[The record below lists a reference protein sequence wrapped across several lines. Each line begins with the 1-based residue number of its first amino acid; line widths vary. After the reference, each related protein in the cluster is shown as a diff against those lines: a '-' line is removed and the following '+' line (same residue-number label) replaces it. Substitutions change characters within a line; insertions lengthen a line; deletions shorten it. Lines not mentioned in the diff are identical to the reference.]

1 MQFNT
6 SAVQRT
12 MDLRFYWRQVCQR
25 PWLIVTL
32 VLISLVVGGL
42 KVVKTRP
49 VYRATA
55 KVLIEQDKSKV
66 NPFEDVITPR
76 KTMADYQTQFEILQS
91 RSLARRVVAHLGLRS
106 HPEFALKQP
115 AKPRIAMQAIQSWPV
130 LQSIQGWI
138 DSLVSAFSR
147 PPIPAAPALAAPVP
161 ADHDAAPAAASSALP
176 DSDAALVNA
185 FLERLQIK
193 PVPRANLVNV
203 SFQAF
208 DPALAANAAN
218 SLARLYIDFSMETR
232 FSTLQDALDWLE
244 RQVGGMRQQVE
255 VSEKALQEYKDV
267 HDMHLIDDRLPGLMR
282 EISNLNASL
291 TQSKTERIELETL
304 HNELQEALRK
314 GKGVEWMPSVVE
326 NPLVQS
332 LKTRY
337 VDLQRSFVHLGQK
350 YGDDHPRTAQL
361 KAQLKDLES
370 KIAQE
375 VKRIVQAFKIKYQV
389 ILAREQAL
397 QAEIDNLKREV
408 RDLNDKSV
416 QYGVLK
422 REAKSNQRLSDLLL
436 NRLKEAS
443 VSADL
448 TNGDNIR
455 VIDPADMP
463 TRPIN
468 VNPSRTIGIAGLL
481 GLLGGFGLVA
491 LMGYLDNTLKTPEE
505 AEEFLDLPVLG
516 MIEQYRPK
524 RGESHEG
531 LITLAQPHGKVTEAF
546 KTLRANLLLSYTDP
560 PRKVFLI
567 TSPHAHDGKTT
578 VATNLAIVMAQTERR
593 VLLVDADLRKPSVH
607 KMLDMENREGLRE
620 RLLTETY
627 DLMTIDAPSH
637 GLPFEGLSVI
647 TAGEEVPNPSEL
659 LESKRMERFL
669 TYARAH
675 YDTVIIDS
683 PPVLAV
689 SDALVLSPLV
699 DGIVVVLRAGSTPYN
714 HAQHAISSFLALYA
728 EAMPSEESGAAPHMP
743 AASLGL
749 VMNGI
754 DPREG
759 KAYVYH
765 SYSSAAVREY

>member
-1 MQFNT
+1 M
-6 SAVQRT
+6 
-12 MDLRFYWRQVCQR
+12 CQR

-32 VLISLVVGGL
+32 VLVSLVLGGL
-42 KVVKTRP
+42 KVAKTRP
-49 VYRATA
+49 IYRATA
-55 KVLIEQDKSKV
+55 KILIEQGKSKV

-76 KTMADYQTQFEILQS
+76 KTVADYQTQFEILQS

-106 HPEFALKQP
+106 HPEFALKKPAQP
-115 AKPRIAMQAIQSWPV
+115 RMAMQAFQSWPV
-130 LQSIQGWI
+130 MQSIRSWM
-138 DSLVSAFSR
+138 DSLLNAFSR
-147 PPIPAAPALAAPVP
+147 PPVPAANGE
-161 ADHDAAPAAASSALP
+161 APASQLGAKSSS
-176 DSDAALVNA
+176 SDAALVSA
-185 FLERLQIK
+185 FLGRLQVK

-203 SFQAF
+203 SFQAY

-232 FSTLQDALDWLE
+232 FATLQDALDWLE

-255 VSEKALQEYKDV
+255 VSEKALQQYKDL
-267 HDMHLIDDRLPGLMR
+267 HDVHLIDDRLPSLMR
-282 EISNLNASL
+282 EISNLNTSL

-304 HNELQEALRK
+304 YNELQDALNK

-326 NPLVQS
+326 NPLVQN
-332 LKTRY
+332 LKARY
-337 VDLQRSFVHLGQK
+337 VDLQRSFVHLSQK
-350 YGDDHPRTAQL
+350 YGDNHPRTSQL
-361 KAQLKDLES
+361 KAQLNDLEA
-370 KIAQE
+370 KIDQE

-397 QAEIDNLKREV
+397 RSEIGNLKREV

-416 QYGVLK
+416 KYGVLK
-422 REAKSNQRLSDLLL
+422 REANSNQRLSDLLL

-448 TNGDNIR
+448 TNGNNIR
-455 VIDPADMP
+455 VIDPADVP
-463 TRPIN
+463 SRPIN
-468 VNPSRTIGIAGLL
+468 VNPARTIGIAGLL
-481 GLLGGFGLVA
+481 GLLGGLGLVA

-516 MIEQYRPK
+516 MIEQYRQK

-531 LITLAQPHGKVTEAF
+531 LITLAPSQAKVTEAF

-578 VATNLAIVMAQTERR
+578 IATNLAVVIAQTERR
-593 VLLVDADLRKPSVH
+593 VLLVDADLRNPSVH
-607 KMLDMENREGLRE
+607 KMLNMENHGGLRE

-627 DLMTIDAPSH
+627 DLTDGAPDH
-637 GLPFEGLSVI
+637 GLSLDGLSVI

-669 TYARAH
+669 AYARQH

-699 DGIVVVLRAGSTPYN
+699 DGIVVVLRAGMTPYN
-714 HAQHAISSFLALYA
+714 HAQQAISSFLTLYA
-728 EAMPSEESGAAPHMP
+728 DSMSPEDPHRVQSLP

-749 VMNGI
+749 VMNCI

-759 KAYVYH
+759 GTYAAYH
-765 SYSSAAVREY
+765 SYASTASNES